1 VEIVLAQMGSL
12 LLGFGC
18 VAWLLGSN
26 VVLARAASRAGLR
39 WPRFPPFRMITT
51 HERLALAALLVLLLV
66 CYASFTVLHG
76 AA

>member
-1 VEIVLAQMGSL
+1 MQLSSL

-26 VVLARAASRAGLR
+26 LVLAHAASRAGLR
-39 WPRFPPFRMITT
+39 WPRFPPFRVVTIY
-51 HERLALAALLVLLLV
+51 ERLTLAALLVLLLV
-66 CYASFTVLHG
+66 CYASFTVLRG

>member
-1 VEIVLAQMGSL
+1 MQLSSL

-26 VVLARAASRAGLR
+26 LVLARAASRAGLR
-39 WPRFPPFRMITT
+39 WPRFPSFRAVTT
-51 HERLALAALLVLLLV
+51 YERLALAALLVLLLV
-66 CYASFTVLHG
+66 CYALFTVLRG